1 MKPRNISLALLAAL
15 PSAVHAEDGWPRLNI
30 HESIT
35 VEATPARA
43 FEVVSRWDALQSW
56 CPAFVS
62 TEIRSGGTAVGSVR
76 AIMLN
81 NGPTFTEELLAV
93 DQKALR
99 YRYRI
104 IESPLPIVDY
114 VSTVKVLEAGGKT
127 HVVWSSSYK
136 RRARD
141 KPTPEQNDAA
151 MLSLVGGLYKACL
164 ANARKVIE
172 GR

>member
-62 TEIRSGGTAVGSVR
+62 TEIRSGGTAVASRPAATGQSAPPVAENEDMKKLAD
-76 AIMLN
+76 AIVKRVGPERLPPNAQLRMELTAERSIRFTEAPGGAEDGVALRH
-81 NGPTFTEELLAV
+81 GPTRA
-93 DQKALR
+93 AC
-99 YRYRI
+99 
-104 IESPLPIVDY
+104 
-114 VSTVKVLEAGGKT
+114 
-127 HVVWSSSYK
+127 H
-136 RRARD
+136 RR
-141 KPTPEQNDAA
+141 
-151 MLSLVGGLYKACL
+151 
-164 ANARKVIE
+164 
-172 GR
+172 